1 VSLTNLSAET
11 NQQGSRPRRTVVDF
25 EDLSLAPSSFNNGSD
40 GSGGFTSRNTF
51 FNNSYDSSFDSWSG
65 WSYSNTTDTTTP
77 GVSNQY
83 SAYTGSGFRGS
94 SNYGV
99 AYSFNPG
106 DATIDLPDGSS
117 PNSLRITN
125 TTYAALSMLNGDQFA
140 KKFGGESGND
150 PDFFKLTIE
159 GEDASNNSVGTV
171 DFYLAD
177 YRFADN
183 SKDYI
188 VDSWERVDLSSLK
201 GATELSL
208 EFTSSDND
216 PQFGLNTPAY
226 AAIDNLVLN
235 SSKSAQGKDSL
246 LDSTGE
252 YDTQLVGENNED
264 PLLNNSNDG
273 TQADLS
279 TEEMNYDL
287 TSGVYSDS
295 IIYDGYTQSDDLI
308 NGDSMIDFGQSE
320 VTSDVV

>member
-1 VSLTNLSAET
+1 
-11 NQQGSRPRRTVVDF
+11 
-25 EDLSLAPSSFNNGSD
+25 
-40 GSGGFTSRNTF
+40 
-51 FNNSYDSSFDSWSG
+51 
-65 WSYSNTTDTTTP
+65 
-77 GVSNQY
+77 
-83 SAYTGSGFRGS
+83 
-94 SNYGV
+94 
-99 AYSFNPG
+99 
-106 DATIDLPDGSS
+106 
-117 PNSLRITN
+117 
-125 TTYAALSMLNGDQFA
+125 MLNGDQFA